1 MLLELLNPKLQG
13 SEIFKRKY
21 IELFNNTEIDN
32 DSSVTLNKLKEFLL
46 QPDYKNLFDNTN

>member
-21 IELFNNTEIDN
+21 IELFNNIEIDN
-32 DSSVTLNKLKEFLL
+32 DNSVTLNKLKEFLL
-46 QPDYKNLFDNTN
+46 QPDYKDLFDNTN